1 MQKVDEFCLP
11 PTFSFRRSQYKMYS
25 KGFFGCIL
33 HDCLLGFRLVSAWFH
48 DFGFGFMH
56 TGMFYNLVF
65 GFEADKT
72 DIEETDVLEKPA
84 SIRGNSRLRSKY
96 FVKGIQEAM

>member
-1 MQKVDEFCLP
+1 MNFVYLRHFPFVEASTRCTAKDFLDVFCTIAYLV
-11 PTFSFRRSQYKMYS
+11 S
-25 KGFFGCIL
+25 
-33 HDCLLGFRLVSAWFH
+33 RLVSAWFH